1 MHKYRVVLDGWNRT
15 TNDSYR
21 VVLIR
26 EGWSP
31 RDAVKRLSTIYLNL
45 TTGEANTVGGFGHV
59 DKSTYLNE
67 WNIVSIRK
75 SRAKKPCSV
84 EGNNH
89 SSDRVTVYQGKPEPS
104 IMCGYHASQL

>member
-1 MHKYRVVLDGWNRT
+1 MNDYRVVLDGWNRLSG
-15 TNDSYR
+15 NSYR
-21 VVLIR
+21 VVLMR
-26 EGWSP
+26 RAYSP
-31 RDAVKRLSTIYLNL
+31 RMAVDNIGTVYLNL

-89 SSDRVTVYQGKPEPS
+89 SGDRVTVYQGKPEPS